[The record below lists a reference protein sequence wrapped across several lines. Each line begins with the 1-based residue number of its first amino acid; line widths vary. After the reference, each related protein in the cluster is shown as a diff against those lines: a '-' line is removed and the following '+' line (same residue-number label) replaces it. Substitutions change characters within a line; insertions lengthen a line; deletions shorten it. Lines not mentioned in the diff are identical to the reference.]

1 VDAGRLVP
9 TSLEVAQETWT
20 TRVGPADTPAGGTRV
35 TLTITHGTRAKGR
48 LVRGRAAGPMAARTV
63 DPSWTRCRR
72 TSPWSAGADRPAAAG
87 KITNGSPIG
96 RTVLR

>member
-1 VDAGRLVP
+1 MDAGRLVP

-63 DPSWTRCRR
+63 ESEL
-72 TSPWSAGADRPAAAG
+72 DRVPAHVALVRG
-87 KITNGSPIG
+87 G
-96 RTVLR
+96 